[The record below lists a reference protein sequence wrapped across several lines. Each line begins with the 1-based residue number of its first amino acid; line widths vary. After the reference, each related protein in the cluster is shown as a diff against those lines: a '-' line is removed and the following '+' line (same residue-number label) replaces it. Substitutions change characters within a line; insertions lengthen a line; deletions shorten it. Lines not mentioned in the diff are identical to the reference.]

1 MKRKRAVKDKQ
12 IIISR
17 LDKGE
22 KGTNLAQELASA
34 SSRSL
39 TY

>member
-1 MKRKRAVKDKQ
+1 MTQNDKMSSKRKRSVLSIKDKQ

-22 KGTNLAQELASA
+22 KG
-34 SSRSL
+34 RMF
-39 TY
+39 